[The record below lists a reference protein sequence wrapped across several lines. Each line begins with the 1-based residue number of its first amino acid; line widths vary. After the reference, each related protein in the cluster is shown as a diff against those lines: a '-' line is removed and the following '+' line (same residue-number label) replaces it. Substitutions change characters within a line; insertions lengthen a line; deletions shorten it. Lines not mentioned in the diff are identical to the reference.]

1 MASCPSGALTA
12 PHSLVSSAASCCLRR
27 EEPSLWHRAED
38 ARSRAQGC
46 GRCGAQMPSAGTAP
60 AAALSPCSV
69 SRQGILCPDCTQS
82 PFPGAALIASQ
93 RHKGWRRPLSSPSS
107 TRSVPNDHVPKR
119 HVSMALDTPS
129 DGDPPPLGCRAG
141 TRPLSGEGIV
151 PISQPDPSQAP
162 RETAPSRPTLSAGA
176 GADPSTLQALRTYTA
191 VRSPRSL
198 PCCRPTHPIP
208 HPLPTPQLCCPS
220 LAALQSLN
228 VHLAVRAHPERSAE
242 AECRGAA
249 GGPQGGSGDT
259 RGGGAGRIA
268 PASWGWPSR
277 CRCCPL
283 CTPAPSCPAPRPR
296 PSETGREEME
306 VVRVGWE
313 GRGPAAPRQ
322 DGAPRPRPPPPT
334 PGPSAY
340 APGAV
345 LQSGAARPRHTD
357 TAQTDAWDAVSM
369 DGSGRA
375 GR

>member
-1 MASCPSGALTA
+1 MAQGRGCTEQSAGLWQVWGTDALCWNR
-12 PHSLVSSAASCCLRR
+12 SCCS
-27 EEPSLWHRAED
+27 PV
-38 ARSRAQGC
+38 
-46 GRCGAQMPSAGTAP
+46 PV
-60 AAALSPCSV
+60 LSFPTGNSVPC
-69 SRQGILCPDCTQS
+69 LHPK
-82 PFPGAALIASQ
+82 PLPGAALIASQ

-107 TRSVPNDHVPKR
+107 TRSVSNDHVPKR

-129 DGDPPPLGCRAG
+129 DGDPPPLGCHAG

-151 PISQPDPSQAP
+151 PISQPDPPQAP

-249 GGPQGGSGDT
+249 GGPQGGSGGT

-357 TAQTDAWDAVSM
+357 TAQTDAWDVVSM